1 MLHTCPMN
9 IRTSYRWSLPR
20 ADASSLCLLGHSG
33 EPIPKRQD
41 LAPRTLLRCP
51 HACSHN
57 SLRSP
62 SSAVCRRSTVPSGV
76 QGPTVCRPPS
86 RRVCSVEKSAKGSN
100 VVGFPAQLRRM
111 SSFVRQVS
119 RTGSTD
125 PSSVVHHPM
134 RRVVAEKEKFR
145 APSTALS
152 PFLGASRRAQRAR
165 PEEYLFPRKKVWLS
179 MVRNNIAFPEKALEA
194 LPLGRLL
201 VAKAPRVAFF
211 IGPKFGSI
219 ERTALS
225 PRPRGPLP
233 DVTTTAGALSRGP
246 NAGDSKIDR
255 FAA

>member
-165 PEEYLFPRKKVWLS
+165 PEEYLFPRKKSVVKYGEKQYRLS
-179 MVRNNIAFPEKALEA
+179 RK
-194 LPLGRLL
+194 
-201 VAKAPRVAFF
+201 
-211 IGPKFGSI
+211 S
-219 ERTALS
+219 
-225 PRPRGPLP
+225 PRGPAL
-233 DVTTTAGALSRGP
+233 GAPARRESSSR
-246 NAGDSKIDR
+246 SLLHR
-255 FAA
+255 TQVWLH